1 MISPEILAS
10 HLSLLLSRGLTAPL
24 PRSFDPSTTLLSSIR
39 FASFFSSLAF
49 FLSIF
54 FFYRLIFNVFSSV
67 YSHLPLTFPNF
78 HISSHVPRH
87 RCFVGKN
94 ILFLAPTAPR
104 EFLFVSCFLTF
115 IRPLRYEGERTHPQ
129 STHICSF
136 SLALLDSAT
145 PSRTF
150 PNIHHPPLRVAPL
163 PGPFLSSVAPF
174 SRPIVFSLSSTTSP
188 HRNS

>member
-1 MISPEILAS
+1 M
-10 HLSLLLSRGLTAPL
+10 
-24 PRSFDPSTTLLSSIR
+24 
-39 FASFFSSLAF
+39 
-49 FLSIF
+49 
-54 FFYRLIFNVFSSV
+54 

-78 HISSHVPRH
+78 HISSHAPRH

-115 IRPLRYEGERTHPQ
+115 IRPLRYEGERTPPQ

-136 SLALLDSAT
+136 SLALLDSTT

-188 HRNS
+188 HRNSQRPFLAVSLSHPVAVARQPSLRDPLCSRRRRRGTDASRGTGALSRHRVPPASTSSKTIELSSCY

>member
-1 MISPEILAS
+1 MISPGILAS

-24 PRSFDPSTTLLSSIR
+24 SRSFDPSTTLLSSIR
-39 FASFFSSLAF
+39 FASFFSSY
-49 FLSIF
+49 F

-94 ILFLAPTAPR
+94 ILFLAPTALR
-104 EFLFVSCFLTF
+104 EFLFLSCFLTF
-115 IRPLRYEGERTHPQ
+115 IRPLRYEGERTPPQ